1 MSLHAPLVLLALIAI
16 PVAAWVYSRLQRRRG
31 RVAAA
36 FVSEPLKPSVAPTQP
51 GWRRHAPIIAFGVA
65 LIVLI
70 VAAAR
75 PQRSVAVPLT
85 DGAVL
90 LANDVSSSM
99 AAKDVNPSRLG
110 AAQRADVNFLAHVP
124 STIRVGLL
132 EFNDAATILQ
142 SPTKDH
148 ALTRAALTHLH
159 ANGHTAIGTAV
170 QLATHVLSGLR
181 SPTGRRVPSAIVLL
195 SDGTSTTGA
204 DPLTAARD
212 AGAAHIP
219 VYTVALGTGHGTITV
234 THPNGTTRT
243 VPVPLNPSELQQIA
257 RLSKGRS
264 FTIGSSAG
272 LSAVYAHLAA
282 QLGHKHVSRQMTAS
296 FAGAGFV
303 LLLLGSAMSL
313 RWFGRLA

>member
-16 PVAAWVYSRLQRRRG
+16 PVAAWAYSLLQRRRT

-36 FVSEPLKPSVAPTQP
+36 FVSESLKPSVAPTQP
-51 GWRRHAPIIAFGVA
+51 GWRRHGPLIAFMVA

-85 DGAVL
+85 DGAVI

-99 AAKDVNPSRLG
+99 ASKDVNPSRLG
-110 AAQRADVNFLAHVP
+110 AARRADANFLAHVP
-124 STIRVGLL
+124 ATIRVGLL

-148 ALTRAALTHLH
+148 ALTRAALSHLH

-170 QLATHVLSGLR
+170 QLATRILSGLR
-181 SPTGRRVPSAIVLL
+181 SPSGRHIPSAIVLL

-204 DPLTAARD
+204 NPLAAARQ

-219 VYTVALGTGHGTITV
+219 VYTVALGTGHGTISV
-234 THPNGTTRT
+234 KHPNGTQT
-243 VPVPLNPSELQQIA
+243 VPVPLNPSELQKIA
-257 RLSKGRS
+257 QLSKGRS
-264 FTIGSSAG
+264 FTIGNSAG

-282 QLGHKHVSRQMTAS
+282 QLGHKKVHRQMTAS

-303 LLLLGSAMSL
+303 LLLLGTAMSL